1 MNFNIK
7 LPKFKGY
14 DSQIEIYTFQLE
26 FEKIY
31 LRSAP
36 KRMLADVLKNNHL
49 NDPALSLVK
58 AEKDIDEI

>member
-1 MNFNIK
+1 MNLNIK

-14 DSQIEIYTFQLE
+14 DSQIDIYTFQLE

-31 LRSAP
+31 LRSTP
-36 KRMLADVLKNNHL
+36 KRMLADVLKKNHL

-58 AEKDIDEI
+58 AEKI